1 MRLRLLAAGT
11 VELSPPQAWPC
22 TPAPS
27 KVPISME
34 GSSIAQDRKASL
46 KHDTVV
52 CYSVL
57 RWDLDIKC
65 FS

>member
-11 VELSPPQAWPC
+11 VSPPQAWPC

-34 GSSIAQDRKASL
+34 GSSIAQDLKASL

-52 CYSVL
+52 CYHSVL